1 MLRLGTPSLLR
12 LVVDKG
18 FAGKPNLEA
27 MDLLKVHETAIPQ
40 LKTSKRSE
48 RVREARRLVAKRTYW
63 MKKRKRIESGFGN
76 MKENKGLRRLLRRGV
91 RYVEIEMMLDAIGFN
106 LEKIAAKFRVVPKA
120 KIKQTLALAGQLGF

>member
-1 MLRLGTPSLLR
+1 
-12 LVVDKG
+12 V
-18 FAGKPNLEA
+18 
-27 MDLLKVHETAIPQ
+27 IPQ